1 MSDHEQQQ
9 WDRALVGEGSLVDT
23 DDDPSDDDDDANA
36 CLNDGTELGEWH
48 DAEEESSQEK
58 LSRQDRSQTGRP
70 KRRRGDNEEEDA
82 GDSEAPPMLQE
93 TGTGVA
99 CTTPRLV
106 GNYGVVVPWLHQIGS
121 SLQVLGNGRSGI
133 VTRNLWSGQEVA
145 VKKVIL
151 QEDDECSV
159 YRVYE
164 HECKVL
170 LSLRSLW
177 GTHVPKLLFRK
188 PWTTS
193 PMIGLQ
199 LGEQL
204 ADDMSTWEPEDRQKA
219 IETISKVATLG
230 WAQQDIRGGN
240 FVRLRKGEKCWIAMI
255 DFETVEKIK

>member
-1 MSDHEQQQ
+1 MK
-9 WDRALVGEGSLVDT
+9 
-23 DDDPSDDDDDANA
+23 
-36 CLNDGTELGEWH
+36 LNWGTKQKKIVTRNNFP
-48 DAEEESSQEK
+48 DKTVA
-58 LSRQDRSQTGRP
+58 RQDGR
-70 KRRRGDNEEEDA
+70 NADA
-82 GDSEAPPMLQE
+82 ATKKKKMPAIPNHPPMLQE

-133 VTRNLWSGQEVA
+133 VTKNLWSGQEVA
-145 VKKVIL
+145 VKKFIL
-151 QEDDECSV
+151 QEDDERSV
-159 YRVYE
+159 YRVYK

-204 ADDMSTWEPEDRQKA
+204 ADDMSHMGTRGPTESQRDHCKSCYSR
-219 IETISKVATLG
+219 LG
-230 WAQQDIRGGN
+230 SARYPRG
-240 FVRLRKGEKCWIAMI
+240 RLRSFA
-255 DFETVEKIK
+255 